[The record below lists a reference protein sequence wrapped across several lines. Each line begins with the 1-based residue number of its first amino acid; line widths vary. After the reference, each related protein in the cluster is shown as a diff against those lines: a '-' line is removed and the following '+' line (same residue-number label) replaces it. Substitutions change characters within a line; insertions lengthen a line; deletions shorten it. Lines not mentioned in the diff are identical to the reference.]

1 MSSVI
6 SKTYSCWCGIFG
18 RPEPALCHNNSH
30 PERRKRLHLQPKFC
44 YNRRL
49 FFQAPCKIMFEVNP
63 VYNSIKD
70 LAERTNVL
78 RGYL

>member
-1 MSSVI
+1 M
-6 SKTYSCWCGIFG
+6 
-18 RPEPALCHNNSH
+18 L
-30 PERRKRLHLQPKFC
+30 KFC

-49 FFQAPCKIMFEVNP
+49 FFQVSGKIMFEVNP

-70 LAERTNVL
+70 LTERTNVL